1 MFIIKML
8 IALFPIAAS
17 FECGLCVAQT
27 LPVPSSTSTWHAVAD
42 VGAIG
47 VPLIA
52 GLITLA
58 EHDTDGLIQFGET
71 GLLAEGTALGLKQV
85 VKSTRPNG
93 LDTKSFPSNH
103 TTAAFFAAS
112 YLEDRYGWEVGLPA
126 HVVAVAVAVAR
137 VKSRDHRVVDVL
149 AGAAIGEISAYLFT
163 HRRDDIVKFFP
174 WSTGDGAGVAM
185 VAKF

>member
-1 MFIIKML
+1 ML
-8 IALFPIAAS
+8 IALMPVLAS
-17 FECGLCVAQT
+17 LSGNVCAAQT
-27 LPVPSSTSTWHAVAD
+27 LPVSSSTSTWHAVAD

-47 VPLIA
+47 VPLVA

-58 EHDTDGLIQFGET
+58 EHDTDGLIQLGET
-71 GLLAEGTALGLKQV
+71 GLLAEGTALGLKQI

-93 LDTKSFPSNH
+93 LDNKSFPSNH

-126 HVVAVAVAVAR
+126 HMVAVAVAVAR
-137 VKSRDHRVVDVL
+137 VKSRDHRAVDVL
-149 AGAAIGEISAYLFT
+149 AGAAIGELSAYLFT
-163 HRRDDIVKFFP
+163 HRRDETVRFFP

>member
-1 MFIIKML
+1 ML
-8 IALFPIAAS
+8 NIRMLMMSSLTLVAVHSPQAFSQALPQS
-17 FECGLCVAQT
+17 
-27 LPVPSSTSTWHAVAD
+27 SSTSTWHAVAD

-47 VPLIA
+47 IPLVA

-58 EHDTDGLIQFGET
+58 EHDTDGLLQLGET

-85 VKSTRPNG
+85 VRSARPNG
-93 LDTKSFPSNH
+93 VDNKSFPSNH

-126 HVVAVAVAVAR
+126 HAVAVAVAVAR
-137 VKSRDHRVVDVL
+137 VKSRDHRFVDVL
-149 AGAAIGEISAYLFT
+149 AGAAIGEASAYLFT
-163 HRRDDIVKFFP
+163 HRRDESVRFFP
-174 WSTGDGAGVAM
+174 WSTGDAAGVAM